1 MIKVDELN
9 FSFDKQIV
17 FSDASFSLNS
27 NGVYVLQGENGS
39 GKTTLLKLLLG
50 YFLPQDGN
58 IQIDGININKNSLKQ
73 DIMLVRDNVSYL
85 SQDSDFISFLNAQE
99 NASIFNIL
107 NQGKLDDLK
116 LLNHDKFKNRKSNEL
131 SSGEKVLISFER
143 LINENKKI
151 ILLDE
156 CSDFLDDK
164 NTKTIISKV
173 KELGKTKLVIIVSHD
188 PRIIKCFKQYIRIEN
203 NQIISSFDDN
213 ISSEI
218 CENVKTKSTRK
229 KLFYPSLRLIKNS
242 KIYILL
248 LTLLMLIF
256 NAFYFCGSNYI
267 TYPKK
272 DFFKLT
278 ITPGSYLLSKEK
290 ETNSVKINDM
300 EIDISLKIQ
309 PHNLTKEDNKLIA
322 DHFNVEYYDS
332 MYFKRIKIGKGDGFF
347 HIPKDQY
354 EILSN
359 RGSIKNG
366 IYYYYSL
373 FKIPC
378 VKDKSISESYIYQD
392 DIYENI
398 EYVDSLKLNGVLWE
412 NSLISYSSKEGLT
425 KLLNEYGKISFV
437 SPSILEQKYQV
448 SLNKEIKNNELY
460 YSSFLQE
467 YYTNQVLTFM
477 DYSKVDLK
485 QYFTTF
491 CNLSDVFVSAHLVK
505 DENIQKYL
513 KSNEV
518 LISEECFN
526 KIISKIDYKKSPI
539 IEVNEKN
546 KKDFIDF
553 YNKNNYRPNDKDFYK
568 EISQSYSSFSYDYE
582 TYAMYYLIMLFL
594 FLICECSLIYI
605 FINTYYEKQKN
616 NILVFSRYLKVKDTL
631 IMFLTPI
638 VLAIVFSFIL
648 GMGISIPILSNYY
661 TSRKYFIPN
670 VPINIFEILI
680 TFGFNL
686 LVFGFTS
693 LILLINI
700 KKKKNK

>member
-1 MIKVDELN
+1 MIKVDSLS
-9 FSFDKQIV
+9 FSFDKQTI
-17 FSDASFSLNS
+17 FSNASFSLNS
-27 NGVYVLQGENGS
+27 HGVYVLQGENGS

-58 IQIDGININKNSLKQ
+58 IQIDGINLNKNSLKQ
-73 DIMLVRDNVSYL
+73 EIMLVRDNVSYL
-85 SQDSDFISFLNAQE
+85 SQNSDFISFLNAQE
-99 NASIFNIL
+99 NISILNIL

-116 LLNHDKFKNRKSNEL
+116 LLNHDKFKNRKGNEL

-218 CENVKTKSTRK
+218 CENIKAKSTRK
-229 KLFYPSLRLIKNS
+229 KLFYPSLRLIKNN

-256 NAFYFCGSNYI
+256 NVFYFGGSNYI
-267 TYPKK
+267 TYPKN
-272 DFFKLT
+272 DFFEST
-278 ITPGSYLLSKEK
+278 ITSGPYLLSKEK
-290 ETNSVKINDM
+290 EAHSVKINDL
-300 EIDISLKIQ
+300 EIDVSLKIQ
-309 PHNLTKEDNKLIA
+309 PHNLTKEDHKIIV
-322 DHFNVEYYDS
+322 DQFNTQYYDS
-332 MYFKRIKIGKGDGFF
+332 MYFNRIKIGKGDGFF
-347 HIPKDQY
+347 HIPKDEY
-354 EILSN
+354 EILID
-359 RGSIKNG
+359 RGYIKDG
-366 IYYYYSL
+366 MYDYYSL

-378 VKDKSISESYIYQD
+378 VKDKSISEAYIYQD

-398 EYVDSLKLNGVLWE
+398 EYIDTLELSGALWE

-437 SPSILEQKYQV
+437 SPSIFEQKYQV
-448 SLNKEIKNNELY
+448 SLSKVIKDNELY

-467 YYTNQVLTFM
+467 YYIDQVLTFM
-477 DYSKVDLK
+477 DYSKADLK
-485 QYFTTF
+485 QYYKTF
-491 CNLSDVFVSAHLVK
+491 YNLSDVFVSAHLVK

-513 KSNEV
+513 KRNEV
-518 LISEECFN
+518 LISEECFRKIIN
-526 KIISKIDYKKSPI
+526 KIEYKESPI

-546 KKDFIDF
+546 RKDFIGF
-553 YNKNNYRPNDKDFYK
+553 CNKNNYSPYQKHIHT
-568 EISQSYSSFSYDYE
+568 EMSESYSSFSYDYE
-582 TYAMYYLIMLFL
+582 TYAMYYLIMIFL
-594 FLICECSLIYI
+594 FLVCECSLIYI
-605 FINTYYEKQKN
+605 FISAYYEKQKN
-616 NILVFSRYLKVKDTL
+616 NILVFSRYLKIKDTL
-631 IMFLTPI
+631 KMFLTPI
-638 VLAIVFSFIL
+638 VLSILFSFIL

-670 VPINIFEILI
+670 VPINIFEVLI

-686 LVFGFTS
+686 LVLGFTS

-700 KKKKNK
+700 KKNKNK